1 MKGVRASYYFSRFA
15 AAIFNKFCDSLRLH
29 IFEESLR
36 NVLIEQLLIFILGFF
51 CATLIGLM
59 IVPALS
65 RRAMRLSRRRL
76 ELQLPLSP
84 AEILAERDQ
93 LRAEYAVAQRQ
104 TERKYE
110 TAQVAQAEATGE
122 LGRRTAQLVT
132 LQGEHATL
140 SDAMKTTSTALNQTT
155 LNLRDSEAQSGTHAL
170 ALYDESQ
177 RHAALNA
184 RHSDLQR
191 SHNQQSDQIDDLTTR
206 LAGVEAAKAGLEIHI
221 EDMKHH
227 LLDGQ
232 HQIAKVDA
240 ENELLNRELQLA
252 KYEAENSARLR
263 EKLAESLAA
272 SKAEALTL
280 HERTSK
286 ADQRLKRQ
294 TQDLADLRG
303 LNEALQTSYD
313 HQHARHTNAMQE
325 HLSVAQGWQQQI
337 ENLRAEVAALEGA
350 LSASRDKAQA
360 KFQRTELPLTGA
372 SQNEIAL
379 LRNAITDLAAE
390 VVRQKTKDES
400 GAAILEQ
407 LSQSSKALRPRGKT
421 SKSQSLAEK
430 ILAKD

>member
-1 MKGVRASYYFSRFA
+1 M
-15 AAIFNKFCDSLRLH
+15 
-29 IFEESLR
+29 
-36 NVLIEQLLIFILGFF
+36 LIEQLLIFILGFL

-104 TERKYE
+104 TEQKFE
-110 TAQVAQAEATGE
+110 SAQIAQAEATGE

-140 SDAMKTTSTALNQTT
+140 SDALKATSAALNQTT
-155 LNLRDSEAQSGTHAL
+155 LNLRDSEAQSGAQAL
-170 ALYDESQ
+170 ALHDESQ
-177 RHAALNA
+177 RHATLNA
-184 RHSDLQR
+184 RHSALQS
-191 SHNQQSDQIDDLTTR
+191 SHNQLSDQIDDLTTR
-206 LAGVEAAKAGLEIHI
+206 LAGVEAARAGLEIYM

-227 LLDGQ
+227 LADAQQ
-232 HQIAKVDA
+232 HTTKVDA

-252 KYEAENSARLR
+252 KYEAENSGRLR
-263 EKLAESLAA
+263 EKLAEALAA
-272 SKAEALTL
+272 VKAEAQTL

-286 ADQRLKRQ
+286 ADLRLKRQ
-294 TQDLADLRG
+294 TQELADLRG

-313 HQHARHTNAMQE
+313 HQHARHTTAVQE

-350 LSASRDKAQA
+350 LSASRGKAQA
-360 KFQRTELPLTGA
+360 KLQTAEPPLNAA
-372 SQNEIAL
+372 SQDEIAL
-379 LRNAITDLAAE
+379 LRSAITDLAAE
-390 VVRQKTKDES
+390 VVRQKTKDET

-407 LSQSSKALRPRGKT
+407 LAQNAQGVKALKPRGKNA
-421 SKSQSLAEK
+421 KAQSLAEK
-430 ILAKD
+430 ILAKN